1 MEEQVRNIQEE
12 NAFFEK
18 QRESETVWNALE
30 KNDDE
35 QKLLAI
41 EDVDEE
47 NVQET
52 EEEGDVNK

>member
-47 NVQET
+47 NVHET
-52 EEEGDVNK
+52 EEEGEVNK